1 MTQYHPDWIFNISLK
16 LAVTIC
22 LGTLAMGLYM
32 GVAPIT
38 AVLRS
43 GAAFTVFAT
52 LGWAAALMWQVP
64 EAEQE
69 SGEDA
74 ELDGDDAGQEGDS
87 DELPE
92 NRQQSNVSQPAS
104 TAEETPI
111 PVLE

>member
-1 MTQYHPDWIFNISLK
+1 MIQYHPDWIFNISLK

-22 LGTLAMGLYM
+22 LGTLAIGLYV

-38 AVLRS
+38 AILRS

-64 EAEQE
+64 ETEQE
-69 SGEDA
+69 AEEDA
-74 ELDGDDAGQEGDS
+74 ALDGDDAGQEGNS

-92 NRQQSNVSQPAS
+92 NRQQSTISQPVS